1 MSQPAVV
8 FLIDDE
14 PSVRETFQTILAADG
29 YAFETAA
36 TGAEA
41 LERLPQSDPDVIL
54 LDVMM
59 PAMDGYEVC
68 RRLKADHRLR
78 HVPVILVTVLDS
90 KDDLVKGL
98 DAGADEFLTKPVS
111 AVELRARVR
120 SMMRIKAQHDRLRAT
135 VKMRDDLANM
145 VVHDMRAPINIVLLH
160 SEWLSRSEQCEHAE
174 LKRRADAITA
184 QAERANA
191 FLNDMLLLA
200 KLEAGKLVL
209 SRALVD
215 MNSFLRSLE
224 ADQRE
229 LAQSRGIALAFELP
243 ERSRTCMVDPM
254 LLGRVLDNLLSNALK
269 FSPRGSDVHVVAAY
283 ADREGTAV
291 RGLRIE
297 VQDHGPGI
305 PDAEKERVFEKFET
319 VAQKRRGLAQV
330 GLGLSFAR
338 LAVEAHG
345 GRLYVRDNEPR
356 GSVFVLE
363 I

>member
-1 MSQPAVV
+1 MSQPVV

-14 PSVRETFQTILAADG
+14 ASVRETFQAILAVDG
-29 YAFETAA
+29 YEFATA
-36 TGAEA
+36 TNGPEA
-41 LERLPQSDPDVIL
+41 LEKLPRSVPDVIL

-68 RRLKADHRLR
+68 RRIKADHRLR
-78 HVPVILVTVLDS
+78 HVPVVLVTVLDS
-90 KDDLVKGL
+90 KDDLVTGL
-98 DAGADEFLTKPVS
+98 DAGADEFLSKPVS

-120 SMMRIKAQHDRLRAT
+120 SMMRIKVQHDRLRAT

-145 VVHDMRAPINIVLLH
+145 VVHDMRAPINVVRLH
-160 SEWLSRSEQCEHAE
+160 AEWLSRAEQCEPAE
-174 LKRRADAITA
+174 LKRRADVITA

-191 FLNDMLLLA
+191 FLNDMLLVA

-209 SRALVD
+209 SRAIVD

-229 LAQSRGIALAFELP
+229 LAESRGIALAFDVP
-243 ERSRTCMVDPM
+243 ERSRSCMLDPM
-254 LLGRVLDNLLSNALK
+254 LLGRVLDNLVSNALK
-269 FSPRGSDVHVVAAY
+269 FSARGNAVRVVAAY
-283 ADREGTAV
+283 PDKKGTAAA
-291 RGLRIE
+291 GLRVE

-305 PDAEKERVFEKFET
+305 PDAEKERIFEKFEI
-319 VAQKRRGLAQV
+319 VAQNRPGLTQV

-345 GRLYVRDNEPR
+345 GRLHVRDNQPT
-356 GSVFVLE
+356 GSVFVVE